1 MPPPVVSPRQGYN
14 IAPHRRRIVQDDDK
28 TPRVNTV
35 RTTSFPDTYLV
46 FIYYALV
53 LLFIVARKKK
63 KRKSAFRGAAEN
75 QPHNNKY
82 NITM

>member
-14 IAPHRRRIVQDDDK
+14 IAPHRRRIVEDDDK

-63 KRKSAFRGAAEN
+63 KKKRFSRRSWK
-75 QPHNNKY
+75 P
-82 NITM
+82 TP